1 MSAKRIK
8 QEPNTKKRVP
18 QEPVAVALKEA
29 KQEKVDIDEM
39 ELMTAGLEDDEEGGC
54 YFVDQKGNYYFQAS
68 EDAELRAV
76 ENGPSDYEPLTGGEQ
91 EKTEE
96 EVSYVLIMND
106 GENKST
112 IVVNDTDEAGLDPD
126 GKDNEIYDFDD
137 PDYIVPD
144 QEPAAKNKPARAKR
158 GQASTGSMY
167 MCNYCN
173 YTSGKLFLLSRHL
186 KTHSDDRPHKCVVC
200 ERGFKTLASL
210 QNHVNTHTGTK
221 PHRCKHCDNC
231 FTTSGEL
238 IRHIRYRHTHERP
251 HKCTECDYASVELSK
266 LKRHIRTHTGEKPF
280 QCPHCT
286 YASPDKFKLTR
297 HMRIHTG
304 EKPYSC
310 DVCFA
315 RFTQSNSL
323 KAHKMIHQV
332 GNKPVFQC
340 KLCPTTCGRKT
351 DLRIHVQNLHTA
363 DKPIKC
369 KRCDNTFP
377 DRYSYKIHAK
387 THEGEKCY
395 RCDYC
400 PYASISMRHLESH
413 LLLHTDQKP
422 YKCDQ
427 CAQTFRQK
435 QLLKRHINYYHNPDY
450 VAPTPKA
457 KTHSC
462 PSCTRSFRHKGN
474 LIRHMALHDPE
485 STMSKELEALREGR
499 QKKVQITFEDELTYK
514 GEEEEYE
521 GEEDED
527 EEEEGEDEEEEEEE
541 EEDEGQAEDENEE
554 EEDETGMPMETSD
567 MVTVEDEDGQ
577 YVVLEVIQLQ
587 DKDSKAADSKAPK
600 KRASKRKATATAT
613 ATPTATAQPSSSS
626 KTATTTGTTVATP
639 TTSRV
644 TRSVKKE
651 PIELVSPQDHHTLD
665 MDGISLVMVEED
677 GEDGAQQI
685 VIERESGG
693 QSGDEFILSTED
705 SIDLQHT
712 EMLMSSLQSAK
723 RSRFDVTISQDE
735 LEKNMSNCF
744 GFDDDDDEVLDT
756 KATITLLN

>member
-18 QEPVAVALKEA
+18 QEPVAVPLKEA

-221 PHRCKHCDNC
+221 PHRC
-231 FTTSGEL
+231 
-238 IRHIRYRHTHERP
+238 
-251 HKCTECDYASVELSK
+251 
-266 LKRHIRTHTGEKPF
+266 
-280 QCPHCT
+280 
-286 YASPDKFKLTR
+286 
-297 HMRIHTG
+297 
-304 EKPYSC
+304 
-310 DVCFA
+310 
-315 RFTQSNSL
+315 
-323 KAHKMIHQV
+323 
-332 GNKPVFQC
+332 
-340 KLCPTTCGRKT
+340 
-351 DLRIHVQNLHTA
+351 
-363 DKPIKC
+363 
-369 KRCDNTFP
+369 
-377 DRYSYKIHAK
+377 
-387 THEGEKCY
+387 
-395 RCDYC
+395 
-400 PYASISMRHLESH
+400 
-413 LLLHTDQKP
+413 
-422 YKCDQ
+422 
-427 CAQTFRQK
+427 
-435 QLLKRHINYYHNPDY
+435 
-450 VAPTPKA
+450 
-457 KTHSC
+457 
-462 PSCTRSFRHKGN
+462 TRSFRHKGN

-541 EEDEGQAEDENEE
+541 EEDEGQAEDEEE

-613 ATPTATAQPSSSS
+613 ATPTTTAQPSSSS

-651 PIELVSPQDHHTLD
+651 PIELVSSQDHHTLD

-693 QSGDEFILSTED
+693 QSGDEFILSTEGKRALGRNIPLPGERRTIVYHSVLFSSTD

>member
-8 QEPNTKKRVP
+8 QESNTKKKVS
-18 QEPVAVALKEA
+18 QEPMQVLLKEA
-29 KQEKVDIDEM
+29 KQEKLDIDEM
-39 ELMTAGLEDDEEGGC
+39 ELMTAGLEDDDEGGC

-76 ENGPSDYEPLTGGEQ
+76 ENGPTEFEALNGEQ
-91 EKTEE
+91 GKTEE

-106 GENKST
+106 GDNKST
-112 IVVNDTDEAGLDPD
+112 IVVNNTDETSLED
-126 GKDNEIYDFDD
+126 GKDNEIYDFED

-144 QEPAAKNKPARAKR
+144 QETGKKTSTRGKR
-158 GQASTGSMY
+158 GVPTTGSMY

-173 YTSGKLFLLSRHL
+173 YTSNKLFLLSRHL

-457 KTHSC
+457 KTHCC
-462 PSCTRSFRHKGN
+462 PSCKRSFRHKGN
-474 LIRHMALHDPE
+474 LIRHMALHDPD

-499 QKKVQITFEDELTYK
+499 QKKVQITFEDEMYK
-514 GEEEEYE
+514 GEEDYE

-527 EEEEGEDEEEEEEE
+527 EEEEDDEEDEEEEDEEEEEEE
-541 EEDEGQAEDENEE
+541 SVNPLQ
-554 EEDETGMPMETSD
+554 TSD
-567 MVTVEDEDGQ
+567 VVTVEDEDGQ

-587 DKDSKAADSKAPK
+587 NKDSKSADKTQK
-600 KRASKRKATATAT
+600 KRPASKRKAPATVSPQT
-613 ATPTATAQPSSSS
+613 SS
-626 KTATTTGTTVATP
+626 KP
-639 TTSRV
+639 TTSAAATSAVATSTRV

-651 PIELVSPQDHHTLD
+651 PAELIAQPDPTLD
-665 MDGISLVMVEED
+665 MDGINLVLVEG
-677 GEDGAQQI
+677 GEVSEGVEGAHEI
-685 VIERESGG
+685 VIEQDSAD
-693 QSGDEFILSTED
+693 SGDEFLLSTED
-705 SIDLQHT
+705 LQDT
-712 EMLMSSLQSAK
+712 EMLMSSLQNAK
-723 RSRFDVTISQDE
+723 RSRYDVTISQEE

-744 GFDDDDDEVLDT
+744 GFDDEDDEDLDT

>member
-1 MSAKRIK
+1 MSSKRIK
-8 QEPNTKKRVP
+8 QEPNTKKRTAQQDSVP
-18 QEPVAVALKEA
+18 APIKEA
-29 KQEKVDIDEM
+29 KQEKLDM
-39 ELMTAGLEDDEEGGC
+39 EDVELISAGLEDDDEGGC
-54 YFVDQKGNYYFQAS
+54 YFVDQKGNYYFQAN
-68 EDAELRAV
+68 EDAELTAV
-76 ENGPSDYEPLTGGEQ
+76 DAGQTEFEGLTDEPD
-91 EKTEE
+91 KSEE
-96 EVSYVLIMND
+96 GVSYVLIMND
-106 GENKST
+106 ADKST
-112 IVVNDTDEAGLDPD
+112 LVLNDEPSQGDS
-126 GKDNEIYDFDD
+126 KDNEIYDFED
-137 PDYIVPD
+137 PDYIVQEE
-144 QEPAAKNKPARAKR
+144 QEPAKKTQTRGKR
-158 GQASTGSMY
+158 TQQSTGSTY

-173 YTSGKLFLLSRHL
+173 YTSNKLFLLSRHL
-186 KTHSDDRPHKCVVC
+186 KTHSEDRPHKCVVC

-369 KRCDNTFP
+369 KRCDSTFP
-377 DRYSYKIHAK
+377 DRYSYKMHAK

-395 RCDYC
+395 RCEYC

-435 QLLKRHINYYHNPDY
+435 QLLKRHMNYYHNPDY

-457 KTHSC
+457 KTHIC
-462 PSCTRSFRHKGN
+462 PTCKRPFRHKGN
-474 LIRHMALHDPE
+474 LIRHMAMHDPE
-485 STMSKELEALREGR
+485 STMSKEMEALREGR
-499 QKKVQITFEDELTYK
+499 QKKVQITFEEEIYK
-514 GEEEEYE
+514 GEEDYE
-521 GEEDED
+521 GEEDE
-527 EEEEGEDEEEEEEE
+527 EDEEDEYEGDDTEEE
-541 EEDEGQAEDENEE
+541 EEDEDDELAA
-554 EEDETGMPMETSD
+554 GPLGTSD
-567 MVTVEDEDGQ
+567 VVTVEDGDGQ

-587 DKDSKAADSKAPK
+587 DKDSKAAGMEKSRK
-600 KRASKRKATATAT
+600 KRGAPKRKATSPPAVATPPSTSRARTAT
-613 ATPTATAQPSSSS
+613 R
-626 KTATTTGTTVATP
+626 TATTT
-639 TTSRV
+639 
-644 TRSVKKE
+644 TRALRSAKKE
-651 PIELVSPQDHHTLD
+651 PAESLD
-665 MDGISLVMVEED
+665 IDGINLVMVTGEPED
-677 GEDGAQQI
+677 EKHEIEIEHQGAD
-685 VIERESGG
+685 
-693 QSGDEFILSTED
+693 SGDEFILSTED
-705 SIDLQHT
+705 LQEA
-712 EMLMSSLQSAK
+712 EMMMSTFEDTK
-723 RSRFDVTISQDE
+723 RSRYDVTISQAE

-744 GFDDDDDEVLDT
+744 GFDDDDDEDLDT

>member
-8 QEPNTKKRVP
+8 QEPNSKKRVP
-18 QEPVAVALKEA
+18 QESVAVPLKEA
-29 KQEKVDIDEM
+29 KQEKLDMEEM
-39 ELMTAGLEDDEEGGC
+39 ELMAAGLEDDEDGGC
-54 YFVDQKGNYYFQAS
+54 YFVDQKGNYYYQAS
-68 EDAELRAV
+68 EDAELQAV
-76 ENGPSDYEPLTGGEQ
+76 ENGPSDFGPLTGGEQ

-112 IVVNDTDEAGLDPD
+112 IVVNDTDEAGLDTD
-126 GKDNEIYDFDD
+126 GKGNEIYEFDD
-137 PDYIVPD
+137 PDYMVPD
-144 QEPAAKNKPARAKR
+144 QEEPEKKNQTRGKR
-158 GQASTGSMY
+158 GQASASSLY

-251 HKCTECDYASVELSK
+251 HKCKDCDYASVELSK

-332 GNKPVFQC
+332 GDKPVFQC

-377 DRYSYKIHAK
+377 DRYSYKLHAK

-462 PSCTRSFRHKGN
+462 PNCTRSFRHKGN

-499 QKKVQITFEDELTYK
+499 QKKVQITFEDELYK
-514 GEEEEYE
+514 GEEDYE
-521 GEEDED
+521 GEEDEEDEDEEDED
-527 EEEEGEDEEEEEEE
+527 EEEEEEEI
-541 EEDEGQAEDENEE
+541 NI
-554 EEDETGMPMETSD
+554 PMQTSD

-587 DKDSKAADSKAPK
+587 DKDNKTADNKTQ
-600 KRASKRKATATAT
+600 KRRTSKRKATATTT
-613 ATPTATAQPSSSS
+613 ATPTTPQTSSS
-626 KTATTTGTTVATP
+626 KSTTATTSATTMAAP
-639 TTSRV
+639 TTSSRV

-651 PIELVSPQDHHTLD
+651 PIDLLPQQQPDHHTLD
-665 MDGISLVMVEED
+665 MDGISLVMVEGD
-677 GEDGAQQI
+677 GEDGAQEI
-685 VIERESGG
+685 VIQQEGG
-693 QSGDEFILSTED
+693 DSGDEFILSTED
-705 SIDLQHT
+705 LQDT
-712 EMLMSSLQSAK
+712 EMLMSTLQSAK
-723 RSRFDVTISQDE
+723 RSRYDVTISQDE
-735 LEKNMSNCF
+735 LDKNMSNCF
-744 GFDDDDDEVLDT
+744 GFDEDDDEDLDT